1 MSSKSKIWDWFYP
14 RKNVLF
20 WKKGQKV
27 KGKWGKKQNNFSLW
41 NFLPQIFTPIHI
53 RQMRH
58 LSFYRTSTHN
68 TTIPLYSAFNS
79 SGFFFSKSLTQEVS
93 LECGVMDG
101 AISHCRL
108 WLMACNS
115 LFDDTILPFL
125 FWMVNTKSY
134 LRNCIQ
140 IKKQLYLYSLMPIK
154 QKSKRHSC
162 AYISMRTSTKHT
174 FIFSVFLSSSIKV
187 SSYRKQSSFKPT
199 TGQNAKND
207 STCCNKFS
215 PSFSNVLKEN
225 VWHAYGRTYCR
236 YSLS

>member
-1 MSSKSKIWDWFYP
+1 MSSKSKIWEWFYS

-58 LSFYRTSTHN
+58 LSFYRTSTQYDS
-68 TTIPLYSAFNS
+68 PLYNAANS
-79 SGFFFSKSLTQEVS
+79 SRFFFKCLTQEVS

-115 LFDDTILPFL
+115 LFDDTILPSL

-134 LRNCIQ
+134 LRNCIR
-140 IKKQLYLYSLMPIK
+140 IKKQLHLYALIPIK
-154 QKSKRHSC
+154 QKSKKLFKC
-162 AYISMRTSTKHT
+162 ASAATEIYLYDETMRNGFYNPQSFVGLTNTFVFEQNNPWPCVFHIYIS
-174 FIFSVFLSSSIKV
+174 
-187 SSYRKQSSFKPT
+187 
-199 TGQNAKND
+199 
-207 STCCNKFS
+207 
-215 PSFSNVLKEN
+215 
-225 VWHAYGRTYCR
+225 
-236 YSLS
+236 